1 MEKESI
7 DFYVS
12 NINEMLKQAD
22 AENNMSLL
30 SILHTLKAGFLSDDI
45 RLLSYYVNEYTKEKL
60 KYQQN

>member
-12 NINEMLKQAD
+12 HINEMLKQAH

-30 SILHTLKAGFLSDDI
+30 SILHILKGS
-45 RLLSYYVNEYTKEKL
+45 LLSNDIKELSHYVIVYAEEKL

>member
-7 DFYVS
+7 DSYVS
-12 NINEMLKQAD
+12 HINQMIKQAD

-30 SILHTLKAGFLSDDI
+30 SILYTLKASFLSDDI
-45 RLLSYYVNEYTKEKL
+45 KELSHYVIVYTKEKL